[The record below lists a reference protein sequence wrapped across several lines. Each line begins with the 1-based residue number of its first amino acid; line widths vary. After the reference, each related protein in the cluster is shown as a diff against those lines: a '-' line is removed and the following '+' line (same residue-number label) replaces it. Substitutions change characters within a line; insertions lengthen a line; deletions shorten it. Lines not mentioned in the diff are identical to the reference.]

1 MKTFK
6 DLEFKQRGDDSG
18 YDTQAEMEFKNGY
31 GVSVITGKAAYS
43 SLSMPYEMA
52 ILYKGAITY
61 SSGITDDVIGYLTE
75 KRVTDYMEKVQLL
88 NS

>member
-6 DLEFKQRGDDSG
+6 DLEFKQRTNNLG
-18 YDTQAEMEFKNGY
+18 YHTQAEMEFENGY
-31 GVSVITGKAAYS
+31 GVSVITGKGAYS
-43 SLSMPYEMA
+43 SLSSPYEMA

-61 SSGITDDVIGYLTE
+61 SSGITNDVIGYLDE
-75 KRVTDYMEKVQLL
+75 EEVTDYMEKVQLL